1 VKRLGGFTLV
11 ELLVAITIL
20 GILMSVAF
28 GSLRVGS
35 KSLAAGVAR
44 ADQTEET
51 RASGD
56 FLRRRFAQLVPV
68 MWQVGDEEALA
79 LTGNVAE
86 VEFVTTAPAA
96 TMGSGLMIAKLV
108 IERAEDGV
116 EVWFGVAAYD
126 PGDTEQR
133 EQLTVSKT
141 RLISELATARISYFG
156 VQEEKGEP
164 GWHEDWR
171 HDAFRYPVAIML
183 ETISNDGM
191 AMNNRYVFRIA
202 TGYQT

>member
-11 ELLVAITIL
+11 ELLVAIAIL

-35 KSLAAGVAR
+35 KSMAAGVAR
-44 ADQTEET
+44 ADQTEEI

-56 FLRRRFAQLVPV
+56 FLRRRFAQL
-68 MWQVGDEEALA
+68 AL
-79 LTGNVAE
+79 
-86 VEFVTTAPAA
+86 TTAPAA

-116 EVWFGVAAYD
+116 EVWFGVAPYD
-126 PGDTEQR
+126 PGNAERKEQIA
-133 EQLTVSKT
+133 VSKT

-164 GWHEDWR
+164 RWHEDWR
-171 HDAFRYPVAIML
+171 HDAFRYPVAIKL
-183 ETISNDGM
+183 ETISNDGLPVS
-191 AMNNRYVFRIA
+191 NRYIFRIA

>member
-1 VKRLGGFTLV
+1 VRQLRGFTLV

-35 KSLAAGVAR
+35 KSMAAGIAR
-44 ADQTEET
+44 ADQTEEI

-56 FLRRRFAQLVPV
+56 FLRRRFAQLAPV
-68 MWQVGDEEALA
+68 TWQVGDDEQVALI
-79 LTGNVAE
+79 GSSSE

-96 TMGSGLMIAKLV
+96 TTGAGLMIAKLV
-108 IERAEDGV
+108 IEYHGDRA
-116 EVWFGVAAYD
+116 EVWFGVAPYD
-126 PGDTEQR
+126 PGATARNEQNAAR
-133 EQLTVSKT
+133 KT
-141 RLISELATARISYFG
+141 RLISGLADARISYFG

-164 GWHEDWR
+164 GWHDNWR
-171 HDAFRYPVAIML
+171 QDAFRYPVAVKL
-183 ETISNDGM
+183 ETSAAGDAPAG
-191 AMNNRYVFRIA
+191 NRYIFPIA

>member
-1 VKRLGGFTLV
+1 MKRLGGFTLV

-44 ADQTEET
+44 ADQTEEV

-56 FLRRRFAQLVPV
+56 FLRRRFAQLTPV
-68 MWQVGDEEALA
+68 MWQVGDEEEVA
-79 LTGNVAE
+79 LTGNLGE
-86 VEFVTTAPAA
+86 VEFVTAAPAA

-108 IERAEDGV
+108 IERDEDGA
-116 EVWFGVAAYD
+116 EIWFGVAPYD
-126 PGDTEQR
+126 PGDSERNEQVAV
-133 EQLTVSKT
+133 LKT
-141 RLISELATARISYFG
+141 RLISGIASARLSYFG

-164 GWHEDWR
+164 RWHEDWR
-171 HDAFRYPVAIML
+171 HDAFRYPVAIKL
-183 ETISNDGM
+183 ETVSNDGLPEG
-191 AMNNRYVFRIA
+191 NRYIFPIT